1 MPDGDGSGLNP
12 LLIESEERYRAVI
25 ENASDMIQ
33 SVRPDGTFEFVNR
46 AWHDKLGWTTDD
58 LDHLII
64 WDVIYEESLDHC
76 MALFPRAIQGEPLQ
90 DLRLTFKTKDG
101 RPIPAEGSVTS
112 RFLDGQVIATHG
124 FFRDI
129 TERLR
134 AQELEERNA
143 RLEIERQARY
153 LEKMAALGK
162 LSAGLSHELNNPASA
177 AQRASAQL
185 ATGLANRDAA
195 ARDLMAHGLSAEQ
208 WQALEALVDVSCQQL
223 STQRDRDPYEV
234 SQQEEALEAWLE
246 DHEVGR
252 AWELASVLVRAAVTE
267 ESLERFAALVPSV
280 ALPTAVRWTAE
291 SVAVRD
297 QADVIARSTHRISE
311 LVGAVKAYSFMDRAA
326 EQEVDV
332 HDGLEN
338 TLTILAHRL
347 KNVAIRRELDR
358 GLPPVRALGSGL
370 NQVWTNIIDN
380 AIDAMGGSGTLTIN
394 TRRDGD
400 RAVVE
405 IADSGCGIPP
415 DQLSRIFEPFF
426 TTKDQGQGTGL
437 GLDIA
442 WRIVTEE
449 HGGTIE
455 AESTAGNTVFR
466 VSLPL
471 AASLVAERETSR

>member
-1 MPDGDGSGLNP
+1 MPGSDGPGVDS
-12 LLIESEERYRAVI
+12 LLVESEERYRAVI

-46 AWHDKLGWTTDD
+46 AWHEKLGYTAEE
-58 LDHLII
+58 LDRLII
-64 WDVIYEESLDHC
+64 WDVIHQDSIEHC
-76 MALFPRAIQGEPLQ
+76 QIYFPRAIQGETIE
-90 DLRLTFKTKDG
+90 DFRLIFKTKDG
-101 RPIPAEGSVTS
+101 RPIPAEGSITS
-112 RFLDGQVIATHG
+112 RFIDGKVVATHG

-129 TERLR
+129 TEKLR

-143 RLEIERQARY
+143 RLEMERQARY

-195 ARDLMAHGLSAEQ
+195 ARELLVHQLSAEH
-208 WQALEALVDVSCQQL
+208 WQALESLVDESCRHL
-223 STQRDRDPYEV
+223 SAQRDLDPYEV
-234 SQQEEALEAWLE
+234 SQQEEALESWLE
-246 DHEVGR
+246 AHEVER
-252 AWELASVLVRAAVTE
+252 AWELASVLVRTAVNE
-267 ESLERFAALVPSV
+267 ESLERFAGVVPGAAV
-280 ALPTAVRWTAE
+280 PAAVRWIAE

-297 QADVIARSTHRISE
+297 QANVIARSTHRISE
-311 LVGAVKAYSFMDRAA
+311 LVSAVKAYSFMDRAA

-347 KNVAIRRELDR
+347 KDVTIRRDFDR
-358 GLPPVRALGSGL
+358 SLPPVHALGSGL

-380 AIDAMGGSGTLTIN
+380 AIDAMGGTGTIAIS

-405 IADSGCGIPP
+405 IADDGCGIPP
-415 DQLSRIFEPFF
+415 EQLSRIFEPFF
-426 TTKDQGQGTGL
+426 TTKPQGQGTGL

-449 HGGTIE
+449 HGGSIE
-455 AESTAGNTVFR
+455 AESTPGKTVFR

-471 AASLVAERETSR
+471 ASVDD

>member
-1 MPDGDGSGLNP
+1 MHGGDGPGVDP
-12 LLIESEERYRAVI
+12 LLAESEERYRAVI

-33 SVRPDGTFEFVNR
+33 SVRPDGSFEFVNR
-46 AWHDKLGWTTDD
+46 AWHDKLGWTAED
-58 LDHLII
+58 LDRLII
-64 WDVIYEESLDHC
+64 WDTIHEDSMEHCQVFFSL
-76 MALFPRAIQGEPLQ
+76 AIQGKTLE
-90 DLRLTFKTKDG
+90 DLRVTFKTKDG

-112 RFLDGQVIATHG
+112 RFVDGKVVATHA

-143 RLEIERQARY
+143 RLELERQARY

-177 AQRASAQL
+177 AQRASARL
-185 ATGLANRDAA
+185 TAVLANRDAA
-195 ARDLMAHGLSAEQ
+195 ARDLVVHGLSVEQ
-208 WQALEALVDVSCQQL
+208 WQALERLVDASCEQL
-223 STQRDRDPYEV
+223 RAQRDLGPYEI
-234 SQQEEALEAWLE
+234 SQQEEALEGWLE
-246 DHEVGR
+246 AHDVER

-267 ESLERFAALVPSV
+267 EALERLAGGVPGAALP
-280 ALPTAVRWTAE
+280 AAVRWIAE

-297 QADVIARSTHRISE
+297 QADVVARSTHRISE
-311 LVGAVKAYSFMDRAA
+311 LVGAVKAYSFMDRAV
-326 EQEVDV
+326 EQEIDI

-347 KNVAIRRELDR
+347 KNVTIRREFDR
-358 GLPPVRALGSGL
+358 SLPHVRALGSGL

-380 AIDAMGGSGTLTIN
+380 AIDAMGGAGTIAIR
-394 TRRDGD
+394 TRHDGD

-405 IADSGCGIPP
+405 IADNGCGIPP
-415 DQLSRIFEPFF
+415 EQLTRIFEPFF
-426 TTKDQGQGTGL
+426 TTKEQGHGTGL

-449 HGGTIE
+449 HGGSIE
-455 AESTAGNTVFR
+455 AESAPGNTVFR

-471 AASLVAERETSR
+471 ASSHDPVAESR

>member
-1 MPDGDGSGLNP
+1 MPGSDGPGVDS
-12 LLIESEERYRAVI
+12 LLVESEERYRAVI

-46 AWHDKLGWTTDD
+46 AWHEKLGWTADE
-58 LDHLII
+58 LDRLII
-64 WDVIYEESLDHC
+64 WDVIHQDSLDHC
-76 MALFPRAIQGEPLQ
+76 QIYFPRAIQGETIE
-90 DLRLTFKTKDG
+90 DFRLIFKTKDG

-112 RFLDGQVIATHG
+112 RFIDGKVVATHG

-129 TERLR
+129 TEKLR

-143 RLEIERQARY
+143 RLELERQARY

-195 ARDLMAHGLSAEQ
+195 ARELLTHRLSADQ
-208 WQALEALVDVSCQQL
+208 WQALESLVDESCRHL
-223 STQRDRDPYEV
+223 SAQRDLDPYEV
-234 SQQEEALEAWLE
+234 SQQEEALEGWLE
-246 DHEVGR
+246 AHEVER
-252 AWELASVLVRAAVTE
+252 AWELASVLVRAAVKE
-267 ESLERFAALVPSV
+267 ESLERFAAVVPSPAV
-280 ALPTAVRWTAE
+280 PAAVRWLAE

-297 QADVIARSTHRISE
+297 QANVIARSTHRISE

-347 KNVAIRRELDR
+347 KDVTIRRDFDR
-358 GLPPVRALGSGL
+358 SLPPVHALGSGL

-380 AIDAMGGSGTLTIN
+380 AIDAMGGAGTISIS
-394 TRRDGD
+394 TRREGD

-405 IADSGCGIPP
+405 IADDGCGIPP

-426 TTKDQGQGTGL
+426 TTKPQGQGTGL

-455 AESTAGNTVFR
+455 AESTPGKTVFR

-471 AASLVAERETSR
+471 ASAHD